1 MKIKLVDELGGLDKA
16 MEKAAKL
23 AKLDEFYTQDYPEK
37 ADWIDQLT
45 GAVSGGSYLDEQLRA
60 TLGEY
65 YEPFMLLKTMNQQDM
80 IQARIPFYL
89 NIR

>member
-1 MKIKLVDELGGLDKA
+1 M
-16 MEKAAKL
+16 
-23 AKLDEFYTQDYPEK
+23 
-37 ADWIDQLT
+37 DQLT
-45 GAVSGGSYLDEQLRA
+45 GAMSGGNYLDEQLRA

-65 YEPFMLLKTMNQQDM
+65 YEPFMLLKTMNQQNM